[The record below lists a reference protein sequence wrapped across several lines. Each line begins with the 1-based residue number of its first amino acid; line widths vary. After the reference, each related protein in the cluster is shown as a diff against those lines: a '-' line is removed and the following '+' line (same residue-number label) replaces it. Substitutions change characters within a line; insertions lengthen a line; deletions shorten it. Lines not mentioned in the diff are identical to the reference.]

1 MISLIA
7 PYFVTLLGVI
17 VGGAWD
23 FPAFAY
29 LFLAV
34 GVLWTLGR
42 GLVAH
47 SDKRTLIITL
57 AIHAVIYLVYNFKP
71 EMIGAAIGIVIGLA
85 VAIPLA
91 VVFFQHF
98 AANFSIGGS
107 RSGGSESA
115 GENRRVR
122 MPNII
127 YDEGNNR
134 WQLSRDMGDHFDYY
148 DDNGREVSIWV
159 NSISGTSANTSEGTF
174 HWY

>member
-127 YDEGNNR
+127 YDECNNR
-134 WQLSRDMGDHFDYY
+134 WQLPRDTGH
-148 DDNGREVSIWV
+148 
-159 NSISGTSANTSEGTF
+159 T
-174 HWY
+174 

>member
-71 EMIGAAIGIVIGLA
+71 EMIGAAIGIVIGLP
-85 VAIPLA
+85 VAIP
-91 VVFFQHF
+91 
-98 AANFSIGGS
+98 
-107 RSGGSESA
+107 
-115 GENRRVR
+115 
-122 MPNII
+122 
-127 YDEGNNR
+127 
-134 WQLSRDMGDHFDYY
+134 RDMGDHFDYY
-148 DDNGREVSIWV
+148 DDNGREISIWV